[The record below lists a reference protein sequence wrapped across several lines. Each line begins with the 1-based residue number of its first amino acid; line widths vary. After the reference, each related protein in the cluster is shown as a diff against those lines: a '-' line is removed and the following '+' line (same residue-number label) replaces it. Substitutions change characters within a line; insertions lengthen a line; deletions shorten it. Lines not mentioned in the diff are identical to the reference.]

1 MIDILKSY
9 LNNEDFYIIINKD
22 GLLIN
27 NFNKIIVLD
36 DNKLVILIQDKK
48 YVFKGKNFK
57 IKRSIDKS
65 LELTCKIE
73 SIECKWF

>member
-27 NFNKIIVLD
+27 NFNKIITLD
-36 DNKLVILIQDKK
+36 DSKLIILIQDKK
-48 YVFKGKNFK
+48 YIFQGKSFK
-57 IKRSIDKS
+57 IKKSIDKS
-65 LELTCKIE
+65 LELNCTIE
-73 SIECKWF
+73 SMECK

>member
-9 LNNEDFYIIINKD
+9 LSNEDFYIIINKD

-27 NFNKIIVLD
+27 NFNKIVNLD
-36 DNKLVILIQDKK
+36 DSKLIILIQDKK

-65 LELTCKIE
+65 LELSCKLE
-73 SIECKWF
+73 SIESK